1 MVQYLRSI
9 TNEELGIT
17 NGLSKEA
24 EAVMD
29 EGRLLWRAYFAQ
41 TDVRTVRDEPKLNRA
56 DVGWYQVRKALQA
69 RNASGDFVPVSFAGF
84 EKAYK
89 ALTEKLVPMVY
100 ELGFSRG

>member
-17 NGLSKEA
+17 NGL
-24 EAVMD
+24 D
-29 EGRLLWRAYFAQ
+29 LQHYFAQ
-41 TDVRTVRDEPKLNRA
+41 TDVRTVRDELKLNRA

-100 ELGFSRG
+100 ELGFLRG